1 MNHAFAPLP
10 SLASMEAPVPTE
22 SSTGARGAA
31 GVTQTTHAR
40 GAASR
45 EFALPNLV
53 IIGAQKCGTSGL
65 HYYLGLHPEVSMST
79 PKELNYFIAER
90 NWGRGPEWLSLIHI

>member
-1 MNHAFAPLP
+1 
-10 SLASMEAPVPTE
+10 MEAPVPTE
-22 SSTGARGAA
+22 PSAGKRGAA
-31 GVTQTTHAR
+31 GVTQTTRAR
-40 GAASR
+40 GSSSG
-45 EFALPNLV
+45 ELTLPNLV

-90 NWGRGPEWLSLIHI
+90 NWGRGPSCARR